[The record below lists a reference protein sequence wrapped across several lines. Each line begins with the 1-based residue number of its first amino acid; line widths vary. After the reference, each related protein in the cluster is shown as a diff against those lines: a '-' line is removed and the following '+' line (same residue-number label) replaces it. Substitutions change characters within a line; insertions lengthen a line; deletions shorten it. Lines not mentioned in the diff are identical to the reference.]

1 VDDDKKLRMRASDS
15 ERQAVVEVLKVAL
28 NDGRL
33 KMDEYVERMERAYE
47 ATTIGD
53 LAVLHDDLPSLPAR
67 RADAPEAHAAP
78 FVNPVVNPVVSPIP
92 APAGPP
98 PEPATGLRGAYAEL
112 PTGLKVLWTIWFA
125 AVSINVVVWVLVG
138 LTSMSFPY
146 PWPLW
151 VAGPAGAALFGISAP
166 TLQAKRSRQARRKGL
181 PPRS

>member
-1 VDDDKKLRMRASDS
+1 MDDDKKLRMRASDS

-33 KMDEYVERMERAYE
+33 KMDEYLERMERAYE

-53 LAVLHDDLPSLPAR
+53 LVLLHDDLPNVPAKR
-67 RADAPEAHAAP
+67 VAAPETHAAP
-78 FVNPVVNPVVSPIP
+78 ALNPIP

-98 PEPATGLRGAYAEL
+98 PAPASGVRGAYSEL
-112 PTGLKVLWTIWFA
+112 PAGLKVLWTIWFA
-125 AVSINVVVWVLVG
+125 AVSINVVVWVLLG

-151 VAGPAGAALFGISAP
+151 VAGPAGAALLGISAP
-166 TLQAKRSRQARRKGL
+166 TLQAKRSRQARRTGL
-181 PPRS
+181 PPKS